1 MKIVIFSLNS
11 RTRPKVALSLSNK
24 YIGIEKRKFAAKIIR
39 YSLFFILYYLILL
52 YAVQTVIAVLLYLND
67 TDNKK

>member
-1 MKIVIFSLNS
+1 MYTGMTLGD
-11 RTRPKVALSLSNK
+11 
-24 YIGIEKRKFAAKIIR
+24 YIN
-39 YSLFFILYYLILL
+39 LYMLVL

>member
-1 MKIVIFSLNS
+1 MY
-11 RTRPKVALSLSNK
+11 TGMALGD
-24 YIGIEKRKFAAKIIR
+24 YIN
-39 YSLFFILYYLILL
+39 LYMLVL

>member
-1 MKIVIFSLNS
+1 MYTGMTLGD
-11 RTRPKVALSLSNK
+11 
-24 YIGIEKRKFAAKIIR
+24 YIN
-39 YSLFFILYYLILL
+39 LYMLIL